1 MRGALTDRDAFGMV
15 TVQFALR
22 QVMATEMNVD
32 VEALRR
38 ARGWSQAQ
46 LAKFLGIDQST
57 VSRIETGTMDPSG
70 PVRRLIDMLASGSVE
85 SEAAE

>member
-1 MRGALTDRDAFGMV
+1 MRGALTYGDAFGMV
-15 TVQFALR
+15 SVQIALR
-22 QVMATEMNVD
+22 RIMAAEMDVD

-57 VSRIETGTMDPSG
+57 VSRIETGAMDPSG
-70 PVRRLIDMLASGSVE
+70 PVRRLIDMLASGAVE